1 LIYKGNVAVMGDNAI
16 VLSMEQMKEKK
27 TLSSLDVFG

>member
-16 VLSMEQMKEKK
+16 VLSMEQMKEK